1 MYVRSVSLP
10 SPSRIVQVCAGRGT
24 AKQPRPKRQA
34 QRSTTSTRLQLP
46 AHTTCH
52 KAPSSTSFKA
62 SPRSHRHTAARSR
75 RPDTRRARRRP
86 DGTDETPVGW
96 QRARGGRRAAR
107 ADAHRG
113 LAVAEPE
120 ATEPPHM
127 RVVSAVPVSQQSR
140 VTPGA
145 PPSMCH
151 AVPTSRRRETHIR
164 SSHVKYKVEFG
175 TLHDKHKE
183 HGYTGDIAHMPECV
197 PFDSLPFTFRFRF
210 GRGLDS

>member
-1 MYVRSVSLP
+1 
-10 SPSRIVQVCAGRGT
+10 
-24 AKQPRPKRQA
+24 
-34 QRSTTSTRLQLP
+34 
-46 AHTTCH
+46 
-52 KAPSSTSFKA
+52 
-62 SPRSHRHTAARSR
+62 
-75 RPDTRRARRRP
+75 
-86 DGTDETPVGW
+86 
-96 QRARGGRRAAR
+96 
-107 ADAHRG
+107 
-113 LAVAEPE
+113 
-120 ATEPPHM
+120 M